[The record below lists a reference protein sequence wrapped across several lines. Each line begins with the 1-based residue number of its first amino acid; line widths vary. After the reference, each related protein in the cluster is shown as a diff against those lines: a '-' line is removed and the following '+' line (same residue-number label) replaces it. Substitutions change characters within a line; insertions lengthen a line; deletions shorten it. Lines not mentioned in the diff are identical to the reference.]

1 MLLQNLHRFIEV
13 FVCYHL
19 ETLAVNKE
27 AGPTYL
33 LSLATLFSP
42 YRVAIFL
49 LGAFQ
54 LNCLFLTGRFLPMS
68 YPLFSLAPMLD
79 VTDRHFRFFVRLL
92 SSKALLYT
100 EMVTTGALLYG
111 KDPER
116 FLNFSAAEHPVALQL
131 GGSDPDDLARC
142 TEKATLWGYD
152 EINLN
157 VGCPSDRVQN
167 NLIGACL
174 MAYPERVA
182 ACFEAMQAATDRRV
196 TIKCRI
202 GIDDQDEDEDLEK
215 FVGIL
220 KQAGCQIVILHARKA
235 WLQGLSPKQNRD
247 VPPLNYSRV
256 HRLKRQHPELTL
268 GINGGIKTLEAC
280 QEQLQAVDSVML
292 GRALWDQ
299 PLLAAQVDQQLYG
312 IDKPVITAR
321 QAVEAYL
328 PYVEEQLAQGA
339 RLNALTK
346 PLMGVFQGVPGARRF
361 RRHLS
366 ENAHKPDQNADLI
379 QQALDLV
386 MD

>member
-1 MLLQNLHRFIEV
+1 M
-13 FVCYHL
+13 
-19 ETLAVNKE
+19 
-27 AGPTYL
+27 P
-33 LSLATLFSP
+33 
-42 YRVAIFL
+42 
-49 LGAFQ
+49 
-54 LNCLFLTGRFLPMS
+54 

-92 SSKALLYT
+92 SKETLLYS
-100 EMVTTGALLYG
+100 EMVTTGALLHG

-116 FLNFSAAEHPVALQL
+116 FLNFSNQEHPVALQL
-131 GGSDPDDLARC
+131 GGSNPDDLARC
-142 TEKATLWGYD
+142 TEKASLWGYD

-174 MAYPERVA
+174 MAYPEKVA
-182 ACFEAMQAATDRRV
+182 ACFQAMQSATDRRV
-196 TIKCRI
+196 SIKCRI
-202 GIDDQDEDEDLEK
+202 GIDDQDEDEDLAHFIE
-215 FVGIL
+215 VL
-220 KQAGCQIVILHARKA
+220 KQAGCRVFILHARKA

-247 VPPLNYSRV
+247 LPPLNYSRV
-256 HRLKRQHPELTL
+256 YRLKKQNPDLTIA
-268 GINGGIKTLEAC
+268 INGGIKNLEAC
-280 QEQLQAVDSVML
+280 QEHLKQVDSVML

-312 IDKPVITAR
+312 TKKPAITAR

-328 PYVEEQLAQGA
+328 PYVEEQLAQGV
-339 RLNALTK
+339 RLNALTR
-346 PLMGVFQGVPGARRF
+346 PLMGIFQGVPGARKF

-366 ENAHKPDQNADLI
+366 ENAHRPEQNADLI